1 MKIQV
6 SNLATD
12 VSEQELR
19 MLFECFGQ
27 VAAVEMRRIPGNA
40 VVDMPDKSAGREA
53 IEGLDAQEV
62 KGRSLSVAEMQKR
75 PPGNRSGGGKRSRGR
90 RRRR

>member
-6 SNLATD
+6 GKLATD

-27 VAAVEMRRIPGNA
+27 VAAVEMSRIPGNA
-40 VVDMPDKSAGREA
+40 LVDMPDKSAGRDA
-53 IEGLDAQEV
+53 IEGLDSQEV
-62 KGRSLSVAEMQKR
+62 KGRSLSVAEPQKHPQGSR
-75 PPGNRSGGGKRSRGR
+75 PGGGKRRGGR

>member
-6 SNLATD
+6 GNLATD
-12 VSEQELR
+12 VAEAELR

-53 IEGLDAQEV
+53 IEGLDSQEV
-62 KGRSLSVAEMQKR
+62 KGRNLSVSELLKR
-75 PPGNRSGGGKRSRGR
+75 PPGNRPAGGKRPRGR